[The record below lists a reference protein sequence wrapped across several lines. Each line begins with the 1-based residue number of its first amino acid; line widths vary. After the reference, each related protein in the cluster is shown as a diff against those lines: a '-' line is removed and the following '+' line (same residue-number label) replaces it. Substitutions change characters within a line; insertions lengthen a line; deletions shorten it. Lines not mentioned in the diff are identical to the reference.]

1 MTGARILVVEHEAQC
16 PPARLGDWLRAAGAH
31 LEVCRPY
38 AGDDLPAL
46 RSSGGASYD
55 GLLVLGGS
63 MSANDDSVPWLAPL
77 RAMVREAA
85 EAGVPTWGV
94 CLGHQVIGRALDGT
108 VGVNPRGQQ
117 VGVLPTR
124 WLDASHGDALFG
136 EVRPSRT
143 IQWNHDLVT
152 ALPDGAVAL
161 AETADGELQ
170 VARFAP
176 TVWGT
181 QMHPEVTGTI
191 CAAWLEEDRDEHL
204 ARGIDPDG
212 LLAEVSAAEADLA
225 EAWEPVARRFV
236 ALARGSA

>member
-1 MTGARILVVEHEAQC
+1 MASTILVVEHEAQC
-16 PPARLGDWLRAAGAH
+16 PPARLGDWLRAAGAE

-38 AGDDLPAL
+38 ASDDLPPV
-46 RSSGGASYD
+46 ASYD

-77 RAMVREAA
+77 RAMVRDAA
-85 EAGVPTWGV
+85 ESGTPTWGV
-94 CLGHQVIGRALDGT
+94 CLGHQVIARALGGT

-117 VGVLPTR
+117 VGVLATG
-124 WLDASHGDALFG
+124 WLSSADGDALFG
-136 EVRPSRT
+136 QVRPSRT

-161 AETADGELQ
+161 AETAGGELQ

-181 QMHPEVTGTI
+181 QMHPEVTRTI
-191 CAAWLEEDRDEHL
+191 CAQWLEEDRDEHV
-204 ARGIDPDG
+204 ARGIDPEG
-212 LLAEVSAAEADLA
+212 LLAEVTAAEDDLA
-225 EAWEPVARRFV
+225 EAWEPVAREFA
-236 ALARGSA
+236 ALVGESA